1 MTHSILDPA
10 GCAYFLGLDLGQ
22 KQDFTAL
29 AVLGRRRGADGK
41 FTYELQR
48 LHRFELGT
56 AYTSI
61 IERVIRLLDKP
72 ERKGSGVRPL
82 HGCTL
87 GLDATGV
94 GAPVVD
100 LFRAARPPCKLHPV
114 TITAGQSAT
123 FSDGGWHVPKHHLV
137 TTTAVLLESDRL
149 RYNTRVPFAKE
160 LSEELSKFQVKVTP
174 AGNEVF
180 GAAWRE
186 GAHDDLVLACAIAC
200 WLGERQQLPSTS
212 RPFAYGGMPPIVP
225 TYGRGNG
232 GFQL

>member
-123 FSDGGWHVPKHHLV
+123 FSDGGWHVPKHCLV
-137 TTTAVLLESDRL
+137 STVSVLLESDRL
-149 RYNTRVPFAKE
+149 RYNARVPFAKE
-160 LSEELSKFQVKVTP
+160 LSEELAKFQVKVIP
-174 AGNEVF
+174 SANVVYGS
-180 GAAWRE
+180 WRE
-186 GAHDDLVLACAIAC
+186 GSHDDLVLAVAIAA
-200 WLGERQQLPSTS
+200 WLGERHQTANTS
-212 RPFAYGGMPPIVP
+212 RPFAHGGMAPVLPRTYGGP
-225 TYGRGNG
+225 G
-232 GFQL
+232 GFHL